1 MLRLQL
7 KTSFFDRDIDV
18 NFVSLWETSDPRP
31 ETEIHRE
38 PQGNQVTAIKTGR
51 WTRFRFPRLPSLLSL
66 FSHNPE
72 KHEDH
77 HDLPVLFKI
86 SDLKILHDPR
96 ISIDIEAEENYNQWN
111 NRLNYYFY
119 SFVKYRPMNFWLY
132 FITSRGYTRMY
143 ISARRMINQTA
154 KRIS

>member
-7 KTSFFDRDIDV
+7 KTSFFDRGIDV
-18 NFVSLWETSDPRP
+18 NSVSQWGTSDPRL

-66 FSHNPE
+66 FSHNPA

-77 HDLPVLFKI
+77 HDLPVLFKT
-86 SDLKILHDPR
+86 SGLKILILCDVSR

-111 NRLNYYFY
+111 NRLDYYFY
-119 SFVKYRPMNFWLY
+119 SFIKYRRINFWLY
-132 FITSRGYTRMY
+132 FITSRGTRDVD
-143 ISARRMINQTA
+143 
-154 KRIS
+154 

>member
-18 NFVSLWETSDPRP
+18 NFVSQWETSDPRL
-31 ETEIHRE
+31 ETEIRRE

-86 SDLKILHDPR
+86 SDLKILIARSSATPLAFR
-96 ISIDIEAEENYNQWN
+96 SISKPKKIIINGIIAYIIISIP
-111 NRLNYYFY
+111 L
-119 SFVKYRPMNFWLY
+119 
-132 FITSRGYTRMY
+132 
-143 ISARRMINQTA
+143 
-154 KRIS
+154 